1 MDFYTILKEFHS
13 GWAYLIITAGLVLFL
28 TLSYYVVKKKS
39 PGKSLLRL
47 SFFTTM
53 IFHIQLVFGALLYI
67 LSPYSKWNENTMSD
81 NITRLY
87 AVEHPLMMFAAVM
100 FITIV
105 NSRLKKSSE
114 VKISNMVLV
123 AAAMACILAMI
134 PWHAWPGSN

>member
-1 MDFYTILKEFHS
+1 L
-13 GWAYLIITAGLVLFL
+13 
-28 TLSYYVVKKKS
+28 
-39 PGKSLLRL
+39 
-47 SFFTTM
+47 

-81 NITRLY
+81 DITRLY

-123 AAAMACILAMI
+123 AAAIACILAMI
-134 PWHAWPGSN
+134 PWHAWPGSNSGLILFSPDFVGLLLSFPIIFSFRIFRIPFN